1 VGREAER
8 CAAESASIAQ
18 EANSRFQKTMPVRT
32 SSKKSVGDRLVDELI
47 AFNEFGERTIV
58 DELRSAGGVIVPV
71 LVNEFWTSKQRA
83 AHPLHEVSYRACFK
97 PALPRFFIERL
108 TSEDGC
114 VYDPFMGRGTTLI
127 EAMLMGRKAAGCDIN
142 PVSRFLV
149 QPRLPPP
156 SQEAVAERLESLDL
170 KWAGEVRSELE
181 VVFHPETLR
190 EITALRDYLLNRES
204 SGDFDAADGWIRMVA
219 TNRLTG
225 HSPGF
230 FSVYTLP
237 PNQAVSLE
245 SQRKINEKRDQA
257 PEYRDVRGLIAKKSK
272 QLLARALPETANG
285 AEDRFT
291 VMCCSCDETP
301 KLADASIDLV
311 VTSPPFLDVVDYTA
325 DNWLRGWF
333 CGIDTKDVPVWQLRR
348 LEDWSAC
355 MLRVFTELQRV
366 LRPGGWLAF
375 EVGEVR
381 GGTVRLEEHVLRLGA
396 TAGLEPVVI
405 VINEQEFTKTSNCWG
420 VTNQKKGTNS
430 NRVVLFRRL

>member
-1 VGREAER
+1 
-8 CAAESASIAQ
+8 
-18 EANSRFQKTMPVRT
+18 
-32 SSKKSVGDRLVDELI
+32 
-47 AFNEFGERTIV
+47 
-58 DELRSAGGVIVPV
+58 
-71 LVNEFWTSKQRA
+71 
-83 AHPLHEVSYRACFK
+83 
-97 PALPRFFIERL
+97 
-108 TSEDGC
+108 
-114 VYDPFMGRGTTLI
+114 
-127 EAMLMGRKAAGCDIN
+127 MGRKSAGCDIN

-149 QPRLPPP
+149 QPRLAPPT
-156 SQEAVAERLESLDL
+156 QAEIAERLKSIDL
-170 KWAGEVRSELE
+170 NWTGEVRKELE
-181 VVFHPETLR
+181 VFFHPKTLR
-190 EITALRDYLLNRES
+190 EISALRGYFLA
-204 SGDFDAADGWIRMVA
+204 GDADGGLDVVDAWIRMVA

-245 SQRKINEKRDQA
+245 SQRRINAKRDQS
-257 PEYRDVRGLIAKKSK
+257 PDYRDVRTLILRKSK
-272 QLLARALPETANG
+272 QLLSEALPEKANAAAG
-285 AEDRFT
+285 RFVVLT
-291 VMCCSCDETP
+291 RSCDVTP
-301 KLADASIDLV
+301 ELEDGSVDLV
-311 VTSPPFLDVVDYTA
+311 VTSPPFLDVVDYAT

-355 MLRVFTELQRV
+355 MLRVFTELKRV

-381 GGTVRLEEHVLRLGA
+381 GGTVRLEEHVLQLGA

-430 NRVVLFRRL
+430 NRIVLFRRL